1 MRERADQLRDEVLM
15 IPGISEVSLSG
26 ARDYEISIELSDNAL
41 QRYGLSFDSVVD
53 AVRQQSRDL
62 PGGKLRTGQGAITLR
77 SVGQAYTA
85 EEYAQVPLVTRS
97 DGTVLRL
104 GDIATLR
111 DGFEEQ
117 PVLTRLNGK
126 RAITLVVDRVGEQD
140 VLAMTANLRAFTD
153 AKQGEL
159 PPGVVLTAWADR
171 SEILKGRINLML
183 KSAIQGAILVLITLA
198 LFLNISL
205 AFWVILGVPFS
216 FLGALLMIDL
226 LGLTTIN
233 VFSVFGFILV
243 LGMLVDDGIVT
254 AESAY
259 SQLEDEHDGV
269 DSIVRG
275 VRRVAVAT
283 IFGALTTM
291 VAFAPAAMLT
301 EGVGRLVSVLVPV
314 VVFSLLF
321 SLLETKLILPAH
333 LRHIH
338 IDKSAPNMRSPL
350 GWLKALQQ
358 ACSGGMV
365 RFSERVYRPLL
376 QRAVEYRYVSLAIF
390 FGGLIICFALVP
402 SGIVRFVFFP
412 NVPSDSIS
420 VKLKMPNGT
429 PWEITHEYSL
439 RIEEAVRRM
448 DDRYR
453 QETGRDESVIRELL
467 TLSMMDTES
476 TVSVELLPSTDRNV
490 TSVQLAGWMREALG
504 ELPGVQSLIFDAN
517 AGPSGAA
524 VDVELSGKD
533 LEAMRAAAQELKL
546 ALLNYESVTDIRD
559 TFDAGGPELDI
570 QLTAEGRA
578 LGLTQLELARQ
589 VRQAFFG
596 AEIQR
601 VQRGRHE
608 VRVYVRL
615 PQAHRDSL
623 NALQLLWIDVPG
635 RGKVPFDAVGTA
647 REQTGVSVINRFD
660 RQRVVNVQADVDK
673 ARVEPGAV
681 NRDIV
686 ENVLPDILA
695 AHPGVT
701 HRLAGEAEAQ
711 AESTGSLQWGFIAV
725 LIMIYAALAVPL
737 RSYVQP
743 LIIMTVIPFGLTG
756 AVLGH
761 LIVGIDVS
769 ILSAIGM
776 IGLTGIVVNDSLVL
790 VDHIN
795 HRLRERG
802 EAWRTAVVDGAV
814 RRFRPV
820 VLTSI
825 TTFVGLAPI
834 QLETAIQAQ
843 FVKPMAVSVA
853 FGVLFATAVTL
864 VLVPVLYF
872 VGRDIR
878 SLFDVDSGQT
888 ERADAS

>member
-1 MRERADQLRDEVLM
+1 M
-15 IPGISEVSLSG
+15 
-26 ARDYEISIELSDNAL
+26 
-41 QRYGLSFDSVVD
+41 
-53 AVRQQSRDL
+53 
-62 PGGKLRTGQGAITLR
+62 
-77 SVGQAYTA
+77 
-85 EEYAQVPLVTRS
+85 
-97 DGTVLRL
+97 
-104 GDIATLR
+104 
-111 DGFEEQ
+111 
-117 PVLTRLNGK
+117 
-126 RAITLVVDRVGEQD
+126 
-140 VLAMTANLRAFTD
+140 
-153 AKQGEL
+153 
-159 PPGVVLTAWADR
+159 VLTAWADR
-171 SEILKGRINLML
+171 SEILKGRIQLML

-226 LGLTTIN
+226 FGLTTIN
-233 VFSVFGFILV
+233 IFSVFGFILV

-259 SQLEDEHDGV
+259 SQLEDEDEGV

-301 EGVGRLVSVLVPV
+301 EGLGRLISVLVPV
-314 VVFSLLF
+314 VVFSLMF

-333 LRHIH
+333 LRHVR
-338 IDKSAPNMRSPL
+338 IDKTPPNMRSPL

-358 ACSGGMV
+358 ACSGGMM
-365 RFSERVYRPLL
+365 RFSERVYGPLL
-376 QRAVEYRYVSLAIF
+376 ERAVEYRYISLAVF
-390 FGGLIICFALVP
+390 FGGLIISFALIP

-429 PWEITHEYSL
+429 PFETTHNYSL
-439 RIEEAVRRM
+439 QIEEAARRM
-448 DDRYR
+448 DERYR
-453 QETGRDESVIRELL
+453 QETGLDESVIRELL
-467 TLSMMDTES
+467 TLSTVDTES
-476 TVSVELLPSTDRNV
+476 TVAVELLPSTERDV
-490 TSVQLAGWMREALG
+490 TSVELAGWMREALG
-504 ELPGVQSLIFDAN
+504 ELSGVQSLVFDAN

-524 VDVELSGKD
+524 VDIELSGKD
-533 LEAMRAAAQELKL
+533 LEAMRGAAQELKL
-546 ALLNYESVTDIRD
+546 ALLNYEGVSDIRD

-570 QLTAEGRA
+570 QITAEGRA
-578 LGLTQLELARQ
+578 LGLSQVELARQ

-608 VRVYVRL
+608 VRTYVRL
-615 PQAHRDSL
+615 PRAHRDSL

-647 REQTGVSVINRFD
+647 QEQTGVSVINRFN

-673 ARVEPGAV
+673 ARLEPGAV

-686 ENVLPDILA
+686 SNILPGILA
-695 AHPGVT
+695 RHPGVK

-743 LIIMTVIPFGLTG
+743 FIIMTVIPFGLTG

-795 HRLRERG
+795 HRLHERG
-802 EAWRTAVVDGAV
+802 EAWRDAVVNGAV

-872 VGRDIR
+872 VGRDIAGLMGR
-878 SLFDVDSGQT
+878 SRQLD
-888 ERADAS
+888 RADAS